1 MKTHFYLMLTLLAVC
16 LLSSCQKTEAERLE
30 QLLQKWYEKEITFP
44 KNPSFTVYGEKE
56 SDFTIPV
63 GGYKLVHYV
72 DSVGCTSCKLNLD
85 KWKEYVTYLDSV
97 TGHTVPC
104 LFFIHATQKREV
116 KIALKES
123 RFEHPVC
130 LDVENEFYRL
140 NKFPMEPM
148 LHTFLLDKD
157 NRIIGMGDPVRN
169 PRVKELYLNLIN
181 GKRDKQEME
190 QIRTTAQLSHKEV
203 DFGSFS
209 WSVKRDTVVTLVN
222 TGQKPLVIHDI
233 ATSCGCT
240 VAAYDK
246 HPASPGESLAIK
258 VSFKADRP
266 EHFHKNIIVHCN
278 TEESPL
284 VLWVKGHAEK

>member
-1 MKTHFYLMLTLLAVC
+1 MKKPIYLILALFATC
-16 LLSSCQKTEAERLE
+16 LLSSCQKTETERLE
-30 QLLQKWYEKEITFP
+30 QLLQTWYEKEITFP
-44 KNPSFTVYGEKE
+44 DNPSFTVYGEKE

-85 KWKEYVTYLDSV
+85 KWKEYIAYLDSV

-123 RFEHPVC
+123 RFSHPVC

-140 NKFPMEPM
+140 NKFPMHPM
-148 LHTFLLDKD
+148 LQTFLLDKD
-157 NRIIGMGDPVRN
+157 NRIVGMGDPVKN
-169 PRVKELYLNLIN
+169 PRVKELYLNLIS

-190 QIRTTAQLSHKEV
+190 QTRTTAKLSHQEV
-203 DFGSFS
+203 DFGTFP
-209 WSVKRDTVVTLVN
+209 WEMKRDTIVTLTN
-222 TGQKPLVIHDI
+222 TGMQPLVIHDI

-240 VAAYDK
+240 VADYDRY
-246 HPASPGESLAIK
+246 PARSGENLNIK
-258 VSFKADRP
+258 VSFKADHP
-266 EHFHKNIIVHCN
+266 EFFKKNIIIHCN
-278 TEESPL
+278 TKDSPY
-284 VLWVKGHAEK
+284 VLWVKGNAKK

>member
-1 MKTHFYLMLTLLAVC
+1 MKKPIYLILALFVTC

-56 SDFTIPV
+56 SDFTIPED
-63 GGYKLVHYV
+63 GYKLVHYV
-72 DSVGCTSCKLNLD
+72 DSVGCTSCKLNLG
-85 KWKEYVTYLDSV
+85 KWKEYITYLDSV
-97 TGHTVPC
+97 TGHRVSC

-116 KIALKES
+116 KIALKEN

-148 LHTFLLDKD
+148 FQTFLLDGD
-157 NRIIGMGDPVRN
+157 NRIVGMGDPVKN
-169 PRVKELYLNLIN
+169 PRVKELYLNLIS
-181 GKRDKQEME
+181 GKREKQEME
-190 QIRTTAQLSHKEV
+190 QTRTVAQLDCQKV
-203 DFGSFS
+203 DFGTFP
-209 WSVKRDTVVTLVN
+209 WEVKKDTVVTLTN
-222 TGQKPLVIHDI
+222 KGTKPLVIHDI

-240 VAAYDK
+240 VADYDK
-246 HPASPGESLAIK
+246 WPARPGESLNIK

-266 EHFHKNIIVHCN
+266 EHFRKNIIIHCN
-278 TEESPL
+278 TDESPL
-284 VLWVKGHAEK
+284 VVWVQGLAKK